1 MSAITSENVK
11 SFSDTVSN
19 YYTLFFRRYPFMKPF
34 LMNIFLFSSNNF
46 GIIIKDEGKV
56 LGRFSIYRSTEGSI
70 VKEGIGDEIAVKI
83 RLSRKHYEDMMQNR
97 RKYMEKPYKLLKFFP
112 LFLKSVTIDNR
123 SLRKTVLTGQLVT
136 LRPGEESDI
145 YLLHKWYNDTE
156 LNKLAG
162 WNSSKITTDKLRYNM
177 SRSFGYDPMNLM
189 IDNEKGVPIGTIQL
203 YDFNEQDKSCKLGIR
218 IGDRAYW
225 SKGYGK
231 DAVVAI
237 LEYAFMKIDIYR
249 VTLKVYEYNERAVNC
264 YLKCGFQYE
273 GRTRQS
279 AYIDGKFYDE
289 IIMGALK
296 SDYVKLKERNNEK
309 EHQ

>member
-1 MSAITSENVK
+1 MSAISAENMK
-11 SFSDTVSN
+11 SFSDTVSDM
-19 YYTLFFRRYPFMKPF
+19 YTIFFRKYPFLKPF
-34 LMNIFLFSSNNF
+34 LMNIFLFSSGNF
-46 GIIIKDEGKV
+46 GIIIKDGGTV
-56 LGRFSIYRSTEGSI
+56 AGRFSVFHSTEGNI
-70 VKEGIGDEIAVKI
+70 VKEGIDDGIAVRITLNK
-83 RLSRKHYEDMMQNR
+83 KHYDDMIQNR

-112 LFLKSVTIDNR
+112 AFLKSVSIDNR
-123 SLRKTVLTGQLVT
+123 SLKETSLSGRKVT
-136 LRPGEESDI
+136 LRPGNESDY
-145 YLLHKWYNDTE
+145 YLLYKWYNDVE

-162 WNSSKITTDKLRYNM
+162 WNDSKVTADKLRYNM

-218 IGDRAYW
+218 IGDRDHW
-225 SKGYGK
+225 SKGYGE
-231 DAVVAI
+231 DAVRTL

-249 VTLKVYEYNERAVNC
+249 VTLKVYEYNTRAVNC
-264 YLKCGFQYE
+264 YIKCGFQNE

-296 SDYVKLKERNNEK
+296 SDFIKLMEY
-309 EHQ
+309 